1 MRTTLTLEPAVAE
14 RINRIV
20 HSRGRSMKDVV
31 NEALREG
38 LKAIEASSAGAPT
51 HFVVEAHDFGVRPGI
66 DLDTIGRL
74 ADDLEDQAIAAR
86 SRNSDRV

>member
-20 HSRGRSMKDVV
+20 SARGRSMKDVV

-38 LKAIEASSAGAPT
+38 LRVIETVSSEP
-51 HFVVEAHDFGVRPGI
+51 HRQFIVEARDFGVRPGI

-74 ADDLEDQAIAAR
+74 ADELEDEAVAAPPR
-86 SRNSDRV
+86 RRKPA

>member
-20 HSRGRSMKDVV
+20 SERGQSMKAVV

-38 LKAIEASSAGAPT
+38 LKAIEETSRRRPRP
-51 HFVVEAHDFGVRPGI
+51 FVVEAHDFGVRPGI
-66 DLDTIGRL
+66 DLDRIGRL
-74 ADDLEDQAIAAR
+74 ADDLEDEAIAIGQR
-86 SRNSDRV
+86 HPRRG

>member
-20 HSRGRSMKDVV
+20 RSRRRSMKDVV

-38 LKAIEASSAGAPT
+38 LKAIEASSPGAPS

-74 ADDLEDQAIAAR
+74 ADELEDETIAAR
-86 SRNSDRV
+86 FRHSERA

>member
-20 HSRGRSMKDVV
+20 AARGESMREVV

-38 LKAIEASSAGAPT
+38 LKVIEKASSKPAPR
-51 HFVVEAHDFGVRPGI
+51 FVVSLS
-66 DLDTIGRL
+66 LDAL
-74 ADDLEDQAIAAR
+74 LPQP
-86 SRNSDRV
+86 

>member
-1 MRTTLTLEPAVAE
+1 MRTTLTLDPAVAE

-20 HSRGRSMKDVV
+20 HARGRSMKDVV

-38 LKAIEASSAGAPT
+38 LKAIEAGSAARPR

-74 ADDLEDQAIAAR
+74 ADDLEDEAIAAR
-86 SRNSDRV
+86 ARHSERV

>member
-20 HSRGRSMKDVV
+20 GAGGRSMKDVV

-38 LKAIEASSAGAPT
+38 LKTLEKTSARRRVPFT
-51 HFVVEAHDFGVRPGI
+51 VEAHDFGVRPGI
-66 DLDTIGRL
+66 DPDTIGRF
-74 ADDLEDQAIAAR
+74 ADDVQDEAIANRLRRGKRA
-86 SRNSDRV
+86 

>member
-20 HSRGRSMKDVV
+20 SARGRSMKDVV
-31 NEALREG
+31 NEALRAG
-38 LKAIEASSAGAPT
+38 LRVIETTSAGP
-51 HFVVEAHDFGVRPGI
+51 HRQFIVEAHDFGVRPGI

-74 ADDLEDQAIAAR
+74 ADDLEDEAIVAR
-86 SRNSDRV
+86 ARRRKRN